1 MYSVLS
7 RIYSAARSRLQ
18 VLIASLPGGPDGSRD
33 SHRRRRRRDDRSR
46 SSGTS
51 TPISTPAS
59 MYSALSPVD
68 THAVATAAAA
78 KLAMAENAPGA
89 GSAAMPISLSPLLPP
104 PQMVVVALD
113 ATRDHREVE
122 VRMSLRALV
131 ARGDILRG
139 GDSLLVLGVLHSV
152 TNPSE
157 GRAPPLVGYQTKAS
171 SDSFAGT
178 SLRYLGDQVA
188 KKAEYYK
195 DKLLQDVEELRQVG
209 ISVTLKVCPG
219 SPAKVVIIHEINSSK
234 AAWVVLDR
242 HFRRD
247 FKHFEKHIACK
258 VAAFQDNLS
267 VQTLKSIRTNL
278 SSKSMGETKDLQNL
292 AVSLD
297 LSSKTLDTDKV
308 RVSIR
313 SSPVS
318 YFASLTN
325 HEMYYTPSVVGS
337 SMQDFTPSMSV
348 TSIPVIDETEFNAKS
363 I

>member
-18 VLIASLPGGPDGSRD
+18 VLITSLPGAHDGSRD

-78 KLAMAENAPGA
+78 KLAMDPPGA

-122 VRMSLRALV
+122 VRMSLRAFV

-157 GRAPPLVGYQTKAS
+157 GRAPPLV
-171 SDSFAGT
+171 
-178 SLRYLGDQVA
+178 
-188 KKAEYYK
+188 
-195 DKLLQDVEELRQVG
+195 
-209 ISVTLKVCPG
+209 
-219 SPAKVVIIHEINSSK
+219 
-234 AAWVVLDR
+234 
-242 HFRRD
+242 
-247 FKHFEKHIACK
+247 
-258 VAAFQDNLS
+258 
-267 VQTLKSIRTNL
+267 
-278 SSKSMGETKDLQNL
+278 
-292 AVSLD
+292 
-297 LSSKTLDTDKV
+297 
-308 RVSIR
+308 
-313 SSPVS
+313 
-318 YFASLTN
+318 
-325 HEMYYTPSVVGS
+325 
-337 SMQDFTPSMSV
+337 
-348 TSIPVIDETEFNAKS
+348 
-363 I
+363 

>member
-1 MYSVLS
+1 MERKGPAAYITSSLYRRAPAHSCSLPRSLAVSAGENLRPRRDKCKALDQPPRRLGSSSGHLTGNEVPAIYSLRAPSRCPPRQPPHRMYSVLS

-18 VLIASLPGGPDGSRD
+18 VLIASLPAGPDGSRD

-157 GRAPPLVGYQTKAS
+157 GRAPPLGLYFPSGYGLLAILL
-171 SDSFAGT
+171 DLINPLLF
-178 SLRYLGDQVA
+178 
-188 KKAEYYK
+188 
-195 DKLLQDVEELRQVG
+195 KLLF
-209 ISVTLKVCPG
+209 
-219 SPAKVVIIHEINSSK
+219 SS
-234 AAWVVLDR
+234 L
-242 HFRRD
+242 H
-247 FKHFEKHIACK
+247 
-258 VAAFQDNLS
+258 
-267 VQTLKSIRTNL
+267 
-278 SSKSMGETKDLQNL
+278 SSFMC
-292 AVSLD
+292 
-297 LSSKTLDTDKV
+297 
-308 RVSIR
+308 
-313 SSPVS
+313 
-318 YFASLTN
+318 
-325 HEMYYTPSVVGS
+325 
-337 SMQDFTPSMSV
+337 
-348 TSIPVIDETEFNAKS
+348 
-363 I
+363 